1 MSNISQ
7 VFIGAPSSGDSSPYR
22 QRKEKFAQVRGIRK
36 DPQQRPGDVLDR
48 AWAFLY
54 LLLYV

>member
-7 VFIGAPSSGDSSPYR
+7 VFIGVPSSGDSSPYR

-36 DPQQRPGDVLDR
+36 DPQQRPR
-48 AWAFLY
+48 
-54 LLLYV
+54 